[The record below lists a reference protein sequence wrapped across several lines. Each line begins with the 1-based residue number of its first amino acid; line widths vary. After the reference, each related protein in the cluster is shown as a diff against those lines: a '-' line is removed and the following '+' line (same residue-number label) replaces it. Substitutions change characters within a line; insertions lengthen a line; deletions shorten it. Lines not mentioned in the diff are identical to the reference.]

1 MTTLALLSLFLFAL
15 ITAAAVFPRDAL
27 ARDRAKVNPRVI
39 GEPASAGRWSNHV
52 NRNLIRIARCETGG
66 INRGRPLWTH
76 RARSEHA
83 GLDYEGALGFLET
96 TWEHY
101 RHRVRPLPP
110 AEAWR
115 ATPAEQL
122 AVGRV
127 LVAEF
132 HGYSSWPACSR
143 RLGLR

>member
-1 MTTLALLSLFLFAL
+1 MTATLLLSLALLVLA
-15 ITAAAVFPRDAL
+15 TAGHAARKP
-27 ARDRAKVNPRVI
+27 PRVI
-39 GEPASAGRWSNHV
+39 GEPSWAARWSNPV
-52 NRNLIRIARCETGG
+52 NRALVRIARCETGG

-76 RARSEHA
+76 RASSEHA

-101 RHRVRPLPP
+101 RHQVRPLPP
-110 AEAWR
+110 DAAWK
-115 ATPAEQL
+115 ASPAEQL

-127 LVAEF
+127 LVRTF
-132 HGYSSWPACSR
+132 GGYSSWPACSV